1 MVIQKEIDDLSL
13 ITKVAQHDQ
22 AALSLLYDRY
32 AGVIYAVAYKMLGA
46 VEEAEEVVLDV
57 FAQVWRTARTY
68 NVDKSRVDSWLLM
81 QTRSRT
87 LDILRKRKR
96 QARAVDVSKQ
106 VAQVSESSGV
116 LPEEHVVIRER
127 RELIQAAL
135 AQIPEE
141 QQQVIE
147 LAYFQGLTQSE
158 IVKATNLSLGTVK
171 TRIRLGLSKLR
182 KLLDDGKESREN

>member
-1 MVIQKEIDDLSL
+1 MTLQKAMDDISL
-13 ITKVAQHDQ
+13 ITKVVQQDQ
-22 AALSLLYDRY
+22 SALSVLYDRY
-32 AGVIYAVAYKMLGA
+32 AGVIYAVAYKMLGS

-68 NVDKSRVDSWLLM
+68 DSQKSRVDSWLFM

-96 QARAVDVSKQ
+96 QARTVDVSKQ
-106 VAQVSESSGV
+106 VASDSAGV
-116 LPEEHVVIRER
+116 LPDEHVVIRER
-127 RELIQAAL
+127 RDRIQAAL
-135 AQIPEE
+135 AQIPAE
-141 QQQVIE
+141 QRRVIE

-158 IVKATNLSLGTVK
+158 IAQVTGWSLGTVK

-182 KLLDDGKESREN
+182 GLYDITNS